1 MPKSFLRAKTQSKR
15 LEQSVYYN
23 PALAIELTS
32 RILGDRLN
40 VVGVV
45 ERDQQRG
52 EKVLSIKRADSKAGY
67 SNTKI
72 FSSLDEAG
80 SVLSAENNLPK

>member
-1 MPKSFLRAKTQSKR
+1 MHAK
-15 LEQSVYYN
+15 
-23 PALAIELTS
+23 LTD

-45 ERDQQRG
+45 ERDQRRG
-52 EKVLSIKRADSKAGY
+52 EKALGLKRADSKAGY
-67 SNTKI
+67 SKTKI

-80 SVLSAENNLPK
+80 SVLAAEDDLPK

>member
-1 MPKSFLRAKTQSKR
+1 
-15 LEQSVYYN
+15 
-23 PALAIELTS
+23 
-32 RILGDRLN
+32 

-52 EKVLSIKRADSKAGY
+52 EKVLGLKRADNKPGY
-67 SNTKI
+67 AKTRI

-80 SVLSAENNLPK
+80 SVLSAEKNLPK

>member
-1 MPKSFLRAKTQSKR
+1 VST
-15 LEQSVYYN
+15 
-23 PALAIELTS
+23 ELIS

-45 ERDQQRG
+45 ERDAERG
-52 EKVLSIKRADSKAGY
+52 ERVLSAKRANTKAGY

-72 FSSLDEAG
+72 FTSLDEAG
-80 SVLSAENNLPK
+80 KVLSSENNLPK

>member
-1 MPKSFLRAKTQSKR
+1 MHAK
-15 LEQSVYYN
+15 
-23 PALAIELTS
+23 LTD

-52 EKVLSIKRADSKAGY
+52 ERVLGIKRADSKAGY

-80 SVLSAENNLPK
+80 SVLSAEGNLPK